1 MRLEPSLTQGP
12 LLLVNHKPLVNIFFM
27 SKKTL
32 PVKISGIEINS
43 NGYSWLQSIVCNN
56 TVNFLPMSREGSSA
70 ECQVLLIDKN
80 NPVKPPLD
88 VAKALLSL
96 GFARL
101 EPNFR
106 LDVWH
111 KETLDYYEV
120 LKSVQKKAKYRRNG
134 LWYQTL
140 PEPAIHERL
149 LRNMWDYLMRSLTP
163 QNKRL
168 PELVR

>member
-12 LLLVNHKPLVNIFFM
+12 LLLVNHKPLANIFFT

-32 PVKISGIEINS
+32 PVKVSGIEINS

-56 TVNFLPMSREGSSA
+56 KVKFIPLSRDGSSA
-70 ECQVLLIDKN
+70 ECQVLLLDKD
-80 NPVKPPLD
+80 PHKPPLD

-101 EPNFR
+101 EPTFR

-111 KETLDYYEV
+111 KESLHYYEV
-120 LKSVQKKAKYRRNG
+120 LKAVQKKAKNRRSG

-149 LRNMWDYLMRSLTP
+149 LRNMWEYLMKSLTP
-163 QNKRL
+163 QHKRL

>member
-12 LLLVNHKPLVNIFFM
+12 LLLVNHKPLVNVFFT

-32 PVKISGIEINS
+32 PVKVSGIEINS

-56 TVNFLPMSREGSSA
+56 KVKFIPLSREGQAA
-70 ECQVLLIDKN
+70 ECQVLLIDKD
-80 NPVKPPLD
+80 PLKPPLD

-101 EPNFR
+101 EPTFR

-111 KETLDYYEV
+111 KGTLDYYEV
-120 LKSVQKKAKYRRNG
+120 LKSVQKKAKNHRNG
-134 LWYQTL
+134 LWYQAL
-140 PEPAIHERL
+140 PQPAIHQRL
-149 LRNMWDYLMRSLTP
+149 WKNMWEYLVTSLTP
-163 QNKRL
+163 PAKRL